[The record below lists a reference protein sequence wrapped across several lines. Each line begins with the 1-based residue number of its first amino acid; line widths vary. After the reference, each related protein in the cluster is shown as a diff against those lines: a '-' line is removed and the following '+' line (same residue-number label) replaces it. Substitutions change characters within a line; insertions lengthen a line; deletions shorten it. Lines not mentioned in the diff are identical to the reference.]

1 MYKKTILLISIFFIL
16 LPVSS
21 IIAQS
26 NFNIK
31 IQQIENPYYSSEE
44 YVEGLIIVEYTPG
57 AGGAYLSLGAEWSDF
72 SGPFDIILEN
82 LYLPSESEVDTNRYT
97 LTASYNLFD
106 LGVTE
111 ERIKQMNS
119 TQSSIEF
126 IVYIHCLSA
135 IGFYPFAPHTFQGQL
150 LVALTR
156 SFYDA
161 VGALFLLDL
170 ITNLAFVQP
179 VTQPPEDPKTDF
191 LLRTKVYNIDLDNE
205 TNPGS
210 ATGYAG
216 DKNACVPAATA
227 NSMQWLED
235 QKKIEFTGDAEYL
248 KNDPGNKIATLSKTL
263 KREHQKGVRPE
274 PMIKGKLDFIEETKI
289 PLSVKFQTKYLDTNI
304 VSSSKNSTAQNM
316 KGEDKPWPDWNFL
329 KQMLKDGEDVEMNYH
344 WQDSDNNWHAHSVNV
359 IGFDEYQSG
368 KKTITFSHDRIQSR
382 KNGKNGEDD
391 WGTYRETHEV
401 SIDEEGA
408 MRFGH
413 NNSRRVFL
421 VAAESPHPPEGAATA
436 AFLNEFFALDG
447 NLIKN
452 KSNQITVDSE
462 FIEIGLGPDVEDLEL
477 YTIVFYDGSD
487 GTVYSALNL
496 SEFDVASLE
505 DNIQLYLY
513 TFNDDHFLSQNGG
526 IALNYSGTLIPGQF
540 FSYGGEFIASEG
552 TAMSLSSNDLGELSE
567 GQSIGLQGSGT
578 NYTHFTYG
586 YSSNPSPGEL
596 NDGQIITSIEVLDDV
611 IPTKFEL
618 SNNYPN
624 PFNPTT
630 TIEFQI
636 PIRTQVLLTIYDI
649 LGREVSKL
657 VDSELSA
664 GKYKF
669 IFDASNLP
677 SGLYFYRLTAD
688 GFNQTKKLMLLK

>member
-1 MYKKTILLISIFFIL
+1 MKKIYFLSSLLILFTTQT
-16 LPVSS
+16 VYT
-21 IIAQS
+21 QS
-26 NFNIK
+26 DFNIK
-31 IQQIENPYYSSEE
+31 IQQIENPYYSSEN
-44 YVEGLIIVEYTPG
+44 YLEGLIIVEYTPG
-57 AGGAYLSLGAEWSDF
+57 NSGAYLSLGAEWSDF

-97 LTASYNLFD
+97 LTASYNLYD

-111 ERIKQMNS
+111 ELIKQMNS
-119 TQSSIEF
+119 SQSSIEF
-126 IVYIHCLSA
+126 IVYIHCLST

-150 LVALTR
+150 LVLLTL
-156 SFYDA
+156 SYYDA
-161 VGALFLLDL
+161 VGALFLFDL
-170 ITNLAFVQP
+170 ATKLASVQP

-210 ATGYAG
+210 PTGYAG
-216 DKNACVPAATA
+216 DLNACVPTATA

-235 QKKIEFTGDAEYL
+235 QKKIEFKGDAEYL
-248 KNDPGNKIATLSKTL
+248 KNSPGNKLATLSKNMN
-263 KREHQKGVRPE
+263 REHQKGVRPE

-289 PLSVKFQTKYLDTNI
+289 PLSVKFQTKYLDTN
-304 VSSSKNSTAQNM
+304 VTSSNGNATAQNFNRP
-316 KGEDKPWPDWNFL
+316 DKPWPDWNFI

-344 WQDSDNNWHAHSVNV
+344 WQDADSNWHAHSVNV
-359 IGFDEYQSG
+359 IGFEEYQSG

-382 KNGKNGEDD
+382 KNGKNGDDD
-391 WGTYRETHEV
+391 WGTFRETHEI
-401 SIDEEGA
+401 SIDDEGA

-421 VAAESPHPPEGAATA
+421 AAAESPRPSEGEATA

-452 KSNQITVDSE
+452 KSNQITADNE
-462 FIEIGLGPDVEDLEL
+462 FIEIGLGPNIQELEL
-477 YTIVFYDGSD
+477 YTILFYDGSD
-487 GTVYSALNL
+487 GTVYSEISL
-496 SEFDVASLE
+496 SEFDVASVE
-505 DNIQLYLY
+505 DSIQLYLY
-513 TFNDDHFLSQNGG
+513 TFNEDHFLSQSGG
-526 IALNYSGTLIPGQF
+526 IAINYSGTLIPGQF
-540 FSYGGEFIASEG
+540 FSYGGEFTATEG
-552 TAMSLSSNDLGELSE
+552 SAMSLASNDLGELTE

-596 NDGQIITSIEVLDDV
+596 NDGQIITNLDVNDDLL
-611 IPTKFEL
+611 PTKFEL

-636 PIRTQVLLTIYDI
+636 PIRTQVKLTIYDI

-664 GKYKF
+664 GKYEF
-669 IFDASNLP
+669 IFDAANLP
-677 SGLYFYRLTAD
+677 SGLYLYRLSAE
-688 GFNQTKKLMLLK
+688 GFTQAKKLLLLK